1 MKISKILFALTC
13 GAVIS
18 GANAADITIYY
29 SPTCPH
35 CHNARNFIETSL
47 IYEYDDLK
55 VTTVNVTE
63 MDNQQEFMDTLK
75 KCEYESGGVPVLV
88 VGEKCFQGFGEA
100 TKAELREAIEVDL
113 SDDQK
118 KSAASNKAEL
128 EKDNEAFVAAHSDRK
143 NAVSERDA
151 KKKITEKAEKSEDSD
166 KTTDILLYAFLGLLI
181 VGLGI
186 VLFKKK

>member
-1 MKISKILFALTC
+1 MKFSKLLFVLTC

-35 CHNARNFIETSL
+35 CHNARNFIETNL
-47 IYEYDDLK
+47 IYEYDNLK

-63 MDNQQEFMDTLK
+63 VDNQKEFMDTLK

-100 TKAELREAIEVDL
+100 TKSELREAVEVDL

-118 KSAASNKAEL
+118 KAAASNKTEM
-128 EKDNEAFVAAHSDRK
+128 EKNKDAFVAAHADRK
-143 NAVSERDA
+143 DAVSEREA
-151 KKKITEKAEKSEDSD
+151 KKKIVEKND
-166 KTTDILLYAFLGLLI
+166 KNDNTTDILLYAFLGLLV
-181 VGLGI
+181 VGLGM

>member
-1 MKISKILFALTC
+1 MKLSKLLFMLTC

-35 CHNARNFIETSL
+35 CHNARNFIETNL
-47 IYEYDDLK
+47 IYEYDNLK

-75 KCEYESGGVPVLV
+75 KCEYESGGVPVIV
-88 VGEKCFQGFGEA
+88 VGEKCFQGFGEV
-100 TKAELREAIEVDL
+100 TQGELREAIEVDL

-118 KSAASNKAEL
+118 KTAASNKAEM
-128 EKDNEAFVAAHSDRK
+128 EKDKDAFVAAHANRK
-143 NAVSERDA
+143 EAVSEREA
-151 KKKITEKAEKSEDSD
+151 KKKITEKNENNDS
-166 KTTDILLYAFLGLLI
+166 TTDILLYAFLGLLVI
-181 VGLGI
+181 GLGF
-186 VLFKKK
+186 VLFKRK

>member
-47 IYEYDDLK
+47 IYEYDNLK

-63 MDNQQEFMDTLK
+63 MDNQQEFMDALK

-151 KKKITEKAEKSEDSD
+151 KKKITEKAEKSGDSD
-166 KTTDILLYAFLGLLI
+166 KTTDVLLYAFLGLLI

>member
-1 MKISKILFALTC
+1 MKLSKLLFTLTC

-35 CHNARNFIETSL
+35 CHNARNFIETNL
-47 IYEYDDLK
+47 IYEYDNLK

-63 MDNQQEFMDTLK
+63 EYNQKEFFDTLK

-88 VGEKCFQGFGEA
+88 VGEKCFQGFGES

-118 KSAASNKAEL
+118 KAAASNKAEM
-128 EKDNEAFVAAHSDRK
+128 EKDSEAFVAAHADRK
-143 NAVSERDA
+143 DAVSERES
-151 KKKITEKAEKSEDSD
+151 KKKITKQGENNDT
-166 KTTDILLYAFLGLLI
+166 TTDILLFAFLGLLV

-186 VLFKKK
+186 VLFKKKK

>member
-1 MKISKILFALTC
+1 MKLSKLLFMFAC
-13 GAVIS
+13 GAFIS

-35 CHNARNFIETSL
+35 CHNARNFIETNL
-47 IYEYDDLK
+47 IYEYDNLK

-88 VGEKCFQGFGEA
+88 VGEKCFQGFGES
-100 TKAELREAIEVDL
+100 TKAELREAIEIDL
-113 SDDQK
+113 SDEQK
-118 KSAASNKAEL
+118 KAAASNKAEL
-128 EKDNEAFVAAHSDRK
+128 EKDSEAFVAAHSDRK
-143 NAVSERDA
+143 NAVSERET
-151 KKKITEKAEKSEDSD
+151 KKKIVEKND
-166 KTTDILLYAFLGLLI
+166 KNDNTTDILLYAFLGLLI

>member
-1 MKISKILFALTC
+1 MKISKLLFALTC

-47 IYEYDDLK
+47 IYEYDSLK

-63 MDNQQEFMDTLK
+63 EYNQQEFTDALK
-75 KCEYESGGVPVLV
+75 NCKYESGGVPVIV
-88 VGEKCFQGFGEA
+88 VGEKCFQGFGES
-100 TKAELREAIEVDL
+100 TKSELRDAVEVDL
-113 SDDQK
+113 SADQK
-118 KSAASNKAEL
+118 KAAASNKKEL
-128 EKDNEAFVAAHSDRK
+128 EKDSDAFVAAHADRK
-143 NAVSERDA
+143 DAVSEREI
-151 KKKITEKAEKSEDSD
+151 KKKIVEKAEKPADNDS
-166 KTTDILLYAFLGLLI
+166 TTDILLFAFLGFLI